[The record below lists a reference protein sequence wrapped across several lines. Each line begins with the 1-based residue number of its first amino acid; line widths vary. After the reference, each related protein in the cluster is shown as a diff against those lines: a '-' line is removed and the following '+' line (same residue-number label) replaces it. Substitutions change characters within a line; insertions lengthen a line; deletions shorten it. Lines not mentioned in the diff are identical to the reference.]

1 VRKAHLDSEAG
12 RKVFKHVQAKSREVN
27 RSIHDVALRYTLER
41 FLYRLFETP
50 AEKASGLFLSP
61 VSEVFLNQDTIT
73 VKGGLTMI
81 FAEGVAPFEG
91 RTTGD
96 ADLHLAA
103 FPGSMEDYAAI
114 LRHGLAGT
122 PATGPDDGIRFDVDA
137 IRVSSD
143 RDERTGGTLVVPL
156 QIGALTLQ
164 VKTDV
169 TFDNRPMHDRAPVV
183 EYPSV
188 IPEAGLPPPR
198 IRRVP
203 FEFMLADKFSAAV
216 EYGLANKRLRD
227 YPDMLLLLR
236 EVELDP
242 DFLAE
247 TIAATLRFRGIPL
260 PASMDAA
267 AGFSDRYAV
276 EKGAR
281 WEIEKVSRNYRITIP
296 LTEML
301 SELRDRLAPVLER
314 AHRAAPLP
322 EWADG
327 STPRG

>member
-1 VRKAHLDSEAG
+1 VRKPQLDCEAG
-12 RKVFKHVQAKSREVN
+12 RAVFKHVQAKSREVN
-27 RSIHDVALRYTLER
+27 RSIHDVALRYALER

-61 VSEVFLNQDTIT
+61 ESEVRLEQDTVT

-81 FAEGVAPFEG
+81 FAENVPPFEG

-103 FPGSMEDYAAI
+103 FPGTMEDYAAI
-114 LRHGLAGT
+114 LRRGLAGP
-122 PATGPDDGIRFDVDA
+122 PASGPDDGIRFDVEA
-137 IRVSSD
+137 VRVSQD

-156 QIGALTLQ
+156 QIGALALQ

-169 TFDNRPMHDRAPVV
+169 TFDARPMHDRAPVV

-203 FEFMLADKFSAAV
+203 YEFMIADKFTAAL

-236 EVELDP
+236 EIDLDAG
-242 DFLAE
+242 FLAE
-247 TIAATLRFRGIPL
+247 TLAASLRFRGMAL
-260 PASMDAA
+260 PRSMEEAP
-267 AGFSDRYAV
+267 GFSERFAA
-276 EKGAR
+276 EKAGR
-281 WEIEKVSRNYRITIP
+281 WEIEKVSRNYRITLP
-296 LTEML
+296 LPEL
-301 SELRDRLAPVLER
+301 LAELRERLTPVLER
-314 AHRAAPLP
+314 ARAAGPLP
-322 EWADG
+322 DWSEPA
-327 STPRG
+327 R